1 MADFHL
7 TSANYGT
14 TLIRP
19 ISARGHTFWQEKN
32 FNKFV
37 VDNTAEHYVILT
49 KNQQKICDEI
59 RENNMDFNN

>member
-1 MADFHL
+1 MDFHL
-7 TSANYGT
+7 TSNNDGT

-37 VDNTAEHYVILT
+37 VDNTAEHYVILDT
-49 KNQQKICDEI
+49 NKQVICDEI
-59 RENNMDFNN
+59 RKNDMDFAN

>member
-1 MADFHL
+1 MDFHL
-7 TSANYGT
+7 TSNNDGT

-49 KNQQKICDEI
+49 ENQSKICDEI
-59 RENNMDFNN
+59 RNNDLDFNN

>member
-1 MADFHL
+1 MDFHL
-7 TSANYGT
+7 TSKNDGT

-49 KNQQKICDEI
+49 ENQPKICDEI
-59 RENNMDFNN
+59 RENNMDFSN

>member
-1 MADFHL
+1 MDFHL
-7 TSANYGT
+7 TSNNDGT

-49 KNQQKICDEI
+49 ENQNKICDEI
-59 RENNMDFNN
+59 RNNDLDFNN